1 MKTKIHA
8 IYSADVKERDKK
20 KLRIRMDI
28 RKEAKA
34 ATAVSPEGSLKSD
47 VTGSSPCQDVK
58 VINILEIL
66 YVIGDQGIAK
76 TSAMRCNHF
85 IPVLTVDFL

>member
-1 MKTKIHA
+1 
-8 IYSADVKERDKK
+8 
-20 KLRIRMDI
+20 MDI

-66 YVIGDQGIAK
+66 YVICDQGIAK
-76 TSAMRCNHF
+76 TSAMRCDHF
-85 IPVLTVDFL
+85 ISVLTVDFL